1 MTKYSKLCLA
11 AAGIAVAM
19 AGSSSAL
26 AQSADALIDKL
37 VDKGVLSVKEA
48 NELREEADKGF
59 TQAYSVKSGMPE
71 WVSAL
76 KLNGDFRGRYEGFFA
91 DNPGFEDRNRFR
103 YRARFGVT
111 AVMSDSFEV
120 GLRLGSG
127 DIDGGATVGTDPI
140 SQNQTFQNNAAKKGI
155 FIDLAYGKWTPINTG
170 DWSVATTIGKM
181 ENPYVFSDMVF
192 DADYTPEGAAIQIG
206 RNLGDKHAIKLNS
219 GAFVIDELAGT
230 TQDPFMFGAQA
241 RLESTWTPRIS
252 TSVGAAYMAMMNPE
266 QLGNAAVP
274 NINVGNTR
282 NAAGNLVYD
291 YTPVVVDASATYKL
305 DSFPMYSGPF
315 PIKVGGDYIYNDGA
329 SSAADNEG
337 WSAGVLFGKAGKRG
351 TWEIAYTYKWLG
363 ADAWWEEVVDSDSGA
378 FYAAGPANSGQG
390 AGYRTGTNVK
400 GHVMRVAY
408 SPYDSLTLT
417 AKAFLMERIDIP
429 DDSEMTRLQ
438 VDAQW
443 KF

>member
-1 MTKYSKLCLA
+1 MTKHTKLTLA
-11 AAGIAVAM
+11 AVGIAATM
-19 AGSSSAL
+19 ACSSSAL

-37 VDKGVLSVKEA
+37 VDKGVLTVKEA

-111 AVMSDSFEV
+111 AIMSDNFEA
-120 GLRLGSG
+120 GLRLTSG
-127 DIDGGATVGTDPI
+127 EVNGDPI
-140 SQNQTFQNNAAKKGI
+140 SGNQTLQDNASKKPI
-155 FIDLAYGKWTPINTG
+155 AIDLAYGKWTPLNSG
-170 DWSVATTIGKM
+170 DWLLATTIGKM
-181 ENPYVFSDMVF
+181 ENPYVFSDIVF
-192 DADYTPEGAAIQIG
+192 DADYTPEGAGIQLG

-219 GAFVIDELAGT
+219 GAFVLDEVGAS
-230 TQDPFMFGAQA
+230 TQDPYMFGAQA
-241 RLESTWTPRIS
+241 RLESTWTPRLS
-252 TSVGAAYMAMMNPE
+252 TSIGAAYLAIMNPE

-274 NINVGNTR
+274 NIQVGNTR
-282 NAAGNLVYD
+282 DAAGNLVYD
-291 YTPVVVDASATYKL
+291 YTPVVVDASATYLL
-305 DSFPMYSGPF
+305 DAFPLYPKSAKF

-337 WSAGVLFGKAGKRG
+337 WSAGVVFGKAGKKG

-363 ADAWWEEVVDSDSGA
+363 GDAWWEELVDSDSGA
-378 FYAAGPANSGQG
+378 FYAAGPVNSAQG
-390 AGYRTGTNVK
+390 AGYRAGTNVK
-400 GHVMRVAY
+400 GHVMRVAF
-408 SPYDSLTLT
+408 SPYDSLTLS
-417 AKAFLMERIDIP
+417 AKALLMERIDLP

>member
-1 MTKYSKLCLA
+1 
-11 AAGIAVAM
+11 
-19 AGSSSAL
+19 
-26 AQSADALIDKL
+26 
-37 VDKGVLSVKEA
+37 
-48 NELREEADKGF
+48 
-59 TQAYSVKSGMPE
+59 
-71 WVSAL
+71 
-76 KLNGDFRGRYEGFFA
+76 
-91 DNPGFEDRNRFR
+91 
-103 YRARFGVT
+103 
-111 AVMSDSFEV
+111 
-120 GLRLGSG
+120 
-127 DIDGGATVGTDPI
+127 
-140 SQNQTFQNNAAKKGI
+140 
-155 FIDLAYGKWTPINTG
+155 
-170 DWSVATTIGKM
+170 
-181 ENPYVFSDMVF
+181 MVF

-206 RNLGDKHAIKLNS
+206 RNLGEKHAIKLNS

-282 NAAGNLVYD
+282 DAAGNLVYD

-378 FYAAGPANSGQG
+378 FYAAGLANSGQG
-390 AGYRTGTNVK
+390 AGYRSGTNVK

-408 SPYDSLTLT
+408 SPYDALTLS

>member
-1 MTKYSKLCLA
+1 MTKYSKLALA
-11 AAGIAVAM
+11 AAGVAATM
-19 AGSSSAL
+19 ACSSSAL

-111 AVMSDSFEV
+111 AVMSDNFEA
-120 GLRLGSG
+120 GLRLTSG
-127 DIDGGATVGTDPI
+127 EVNGDPI
-140 SQNQTFQNNAAKKGI
+140 SSNQTLQDNASKKPI
-155 FIDLAYGKWTPINTG
+155 AIDLAYGKWTPINSG
-170 DWSVATTIGKM
+170 GWSLATTIGKI
-181 ENPYVFSDMVF
+181 ENPYVFSDIVF
-192 DADYTPEGAAIQIG
+192 DGDYTPEGAGIQIG
-206 RNLGDKHAIKLNS
+206 RTLGEKHAIKLNS
-219 GAFVIDELAGT
+219 GAFVLDELAGT
-230 TQDPFMFGAQA
+230 TQDPFLFGAQA
-241 RLESTWTPRIS
+241 RLESTWTPRLS
-252 TSVGAAYMAMMNPE
+252 TSLGAGYLAIMNPE
-266 QLGNAAVP
+266 ALGNAAVP
-274 NINVGNTR
+274 NIQVGNTR
-282 NAAGNLVYD
+282 DAAGNLVYD
-291 YTPVVVDASATYKL
+291 YTPVVVDASATYLL
-305 DSFPMYSGPF
+305 DSFPMYPKSAKF

-337 WSAGVLFGKAGKRG
+337 WSAGVLLGKAGKKG
-351 TWEIAYTYKWLG
+351 TWELAYTYKWLG
-363 ADAWWEEVVDSDSGA
+363 GDAWWEEFVDSDSGA
-378 FYAAGPANSGQG
+378 FYATAPLNSGQA
-390 AGYRTGTNVK
+390 AGYRAGTNVK
-400 GHVMRVAY
+400 GHVMRLAY

-417 AKAFLMERIDIP
+417 AKAVLMERIDIP

-438 VDAQW
+438 LDAQW